1 MQVEQFFHMNVGN
14 DDMSYSKNSTIQS
27 LIQSVTK
34 SERERAVIEAFKNTS
49 CPKIMSI
56 ADLGCSSGPNALLVV
71 SDAIDAVELV
81 CKELNQKPLPEI
93 HVMLNDLPRN
103 DFNRLIG
110 SFEDFKKNHTCFI
123 SVAPGSFYGRLFPSQ
138 TLHFVHSSM
147 CLHWLSQV
155 PAELQNGTKLGLNKG
170 NIYISKTSPPFV
182 LEAFTKQFERD
193 FSQFLKCRAEEVIHG
208 GCMVFTMVAR
218 KGEDPSVEGIYLQWE
233 LLAQALMDM
242 ASQGIVE
249 MEKIDSFN
257 LPYYT
262 PTLEEV
268 QNAIRR
274 EGSFAIKSIQMFDV
288 GWREAR
294 DQACEHDDK
303 VEENATTAQRM
314 AKSMRACSES
324 LFVSHF
330 GAELMNELFERYSN
344 FMEGYFSKYPDG
356 ALTNICASVQ
366 RINYVL

>member
-1 MQVEQFFHMNVGN
+1 MKVEQIFHMNVGN

-56 ADLGCSSGPNALLVV
+56 ADLGCSSGPNSLIVV
-71 SDAIDAVELV
+71 SDAIDAAELV
-81 CKELNQKPLPEI
+81 CEELNQNPLPEI
-93 HVMLNDLPRN
+93 HVTLNDLPRN

-110 SFEDFKKNHTCFI
+110 SFEDFKKYHPCFI

-138 TLHFVHSSM
+138 TLHFVHSST

-155 PAELQNGTKLGLNKG
+155 PAELQNRTKVGLNKG

-182 LEAFTKQFERD
+182 LEAYIKQFERD

-208 GCMVFTMVAR
+208 GCVVFTLVAR
-218 KGEDPSVEGIYLQWE
+218 KGEDPSVEGIYLLWE

-257 LPYYT
+257 VPFYA

-268 QNAIRR
+268 KNAIRR

-288 GWREAR
+288 GWGEAR
-294 DQACEHDDK
+294 DHACEHER
-303 VEENATTAQRM
+303 VVENATTAQRM
-314 AKSMRACSES
+314 AKSVRASSES

-330 GAELMNELFERYSN
+330 GPEPMDELFESYSN

-356 ALTNICASVQ
+356 GLTNISASVQ
-366 RINYVL
+366 KIK